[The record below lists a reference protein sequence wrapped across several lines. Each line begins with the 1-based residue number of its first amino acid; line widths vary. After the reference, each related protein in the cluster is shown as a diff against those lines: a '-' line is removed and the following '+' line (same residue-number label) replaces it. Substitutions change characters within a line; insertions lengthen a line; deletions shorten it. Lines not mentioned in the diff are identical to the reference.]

1 MLSVEQLLFLA
12 GLLLLLGVLSSKISS
27 RFGVPALV
35 LFLVLGMLAGS
46 EGPGGI
52 YFDDPLLAQLIGVAS
67 LVLILFSGGMDTDW
81 KLVRPAVGPALT
93 LSTAGVLLTA
103 ISAGLFCV
111 WILKFSFLQGILIGA
126 IISSTDAAAVFSILR
141 DKKVRLRKD
150 LSSLLELESGSNDP
164 MAVFLTISTI
174 QLLQNGGG
182 AILNVVLNFFWQMG
196 IGFLL
201 GFLLGKLLAR
211 LLSAI
216 SLPSAGL
223 FPVFSTA
230 AAFFSYGLTA
240 LIGGSG
246 FLAVY
251 VTALV
256 IGNAEIQFKTTLV
269 RFHDGIAWM
278 AQIVMF
284 VTLGL
289 LVFPYDLA
297 GVILPGL
304 AISGFLIL
312 VARPLAVYLS
322 LSWSRLK
329 PSALNLISWV
339 GLRGAVPI
347 ILATYPLL
355 AGVDKSHDIF
365 NIVFFVVL
373 TSSLIQGT
381 TVSWVAQK
389 LGLAQEPEPKIP
401 RIPLPLASHL
411 DVEILQF
418 NLGENCRWTD
428 LKPEELH
435 LPPGSGICLVLRGE
449 EVLTPSQADRL
460 RANDTVFI
468 LARPETISQVTEIFS
483 ETL

>member
-1 MLSVEQLLFLA
+1 M
-12 GLLLLLGVLSSKISS
+12 LLLGVLSSKISS

-35 LFLVLGMLAGS
+35 LFLALGMLAGS

-81 KLVRPAVGPALT
+81 KLVRQAVKPALT

-103 ISAGLFCV
+103 LSAGLFCV
-111 WILKFSFLQGILIGA
+111 WILKFSLLQGILIGA

-164 MAVFLTISTI
+164 MAVFLTVSVI
-174 QLLQNGGG
+174 QLLQTGSS
-182 AILNVVLNFFWQMG
+182 AIPGVILSFFWQMG
-196 IGFLL
+196 VGLSSGILL
-201 GFLLGKLLAR
+201 GRLLAH
-211 LLSAI
+211 LLTRI

-230 AAFFSYGLTA
+230 AAFFSYGLTT

-251 VTALV
+251 VTAIIL
-256 IGNAEIQFKTTLV
+256 GNAEIQFKTTLV
-269 RFHDGIAWM
+269 RFHDGVAWM

-304 AISGFLIL
+304 AISAFLMLI
-312 VARPLAVYLS
+312 ARPVAVYLC
-322 LSWSRLK
+322 LFWYGLK
-329 PSALNLISWV
+329 PAALNLISWV

-355 AGVDKSHDIF
+355 EGIDQSHTIF

-381 TVSWVAQK
+381 TVSWVAER
-389 LGLAQEPEPKIP
+389 LGLVREIEPKISS
-401 RIPLPLASHL
+401 ISLPVAPHL
-411 DVEILQF
+411 EAEILQF
-418 NLGENCRWTD
+418 NLGENCRLTS
-428 LKPEELH
+428 LRPEELH
-435 LPPGSGICLVLRGE
+435 LPPGSGICLVLRGD
-449 EVLTPSQADRL
+449 EVLTPSQADWL
-460 RANDTVFI
+460 RAGDTVFI
-468 LARPETISQVTEIFS
+468 LARPEAIAQITEIFS
-483 ETL
+483 ETA